1 MSATSLEWPP
11 PASPGM
17 RARLLSL
24 ALLSLLTFG
33 SMPVTAQG
41 VDPGV
46 VCLANSVPLPT
57 AESRIFCEPLDSV
70 GFVQFDQFL
79 AGVQMLATQYPDY
92 VEVIQIGTSVEG
104 RPILFVEVTNEA
116 SATPRAEKLQLG
128 YSASIHA
135 NEAAGREGMTR
146 VIEDL
151 AAGRGPYGAEL
162 KPLLD
167 DMILNVWFPNPDN
180 WAAGDFFSS
189 DGILGV
195 HDPSSGTGFARE
207 NANGFDLNRQFPN
220 PGWILP
226 EHEPM
231 SQPEARAVVSELRYS
246 GNHSNLAAGADL
258 HGMLNSQ
265 NMVRSIIPNQDYDF
279 RRMVLVVDQL
289 REMQTRIDNNPSFA
303 EWNAAAQAGKTFEEA
318 IGEVPVVC
326 APAPDPVGEQCVDGA
341 CVPNPLLGEVCANGP
356 TDVIDSPFLWGAR
369 WDQIGYTDTG
379 FTSDYMTLSPRSPTG
394 GMGAVGQIVEF
405 AYSHMVPDNKY
416 VAKLTDMHVAGVRE
430 IVRTQ
435 MEQALRLDSPVLA
448 GTGPVGYVWAPD
460 YVTSTDD
467 PNAYGWDAKNQTWT
481 KPDFDLDSE
490 EGRFDFR
497 QVPYNVSNLHFW
509 RDLGRFSNDPF
520 TPVQP
525 GAISRATLDT
535 LDHLTVTDQ
544 AVDALSEQDVATI
557 EGWVK
562 DGGHLLLTDSA
573 VRFFDYAGL
582 AESAKLCVYLG
593 HTDLATRDH
602 ALVNGVDWNARVTG
616 EGPAIGF
623 AIPNEYPQ
631 WGLTPGSVAALG
643 GDLVGTTGTPNVGLQ
658 GGTARLAEAYLH
670 GDHAHGPSGETAV
683 AAPNTEACSS
693 DYDGQVESLGR
704 VPLGQGSI
712 DFLGA
717 ALPRPTQAYDHR
729 YGLADYSVSALTYWI
744 VMNSLGGHVEYQPID
759 EPFVPTYDF
768 DPLYGAAAQPAT
780 ADTGKDTPGLGL
792 VVLLAALAAALAVAR
807 RR

>member
-1 MSATSLEWPP
+1 
-11 PASPGM
+11 M
-17 RARLLSL
+17 RVRLLALSAF
-24 ALLSLLTFG
+24 ALLAFG
-33 SMPVTAQG
+33 AMPAAAQG

-46 VCLANSVPLPT
+46 VCLTNAAPVPVV
-57 AESRIFCEPLDSV
+57 ESRIFCEPLDSV
-70 GFVQFDQFL
+70 AFVQFDQFV
-79 AGVQMLATQYPDY
+79 AGVEMLATQYPDY
-92 VEVIQIGTSVEG
+92 VEVIQIGTSVQG
-104 RPILFVEVTNEA
+104 RPILFVEVTNKQ
-116 SATPRAEKLQLG
+116 SPVPRDEKLQLG

-135 NEAAGREGMTR
+135 NAAAGREGMPR
-146 VIEDL
+146 VSEAL
-151 AAGRGPYGAEL
+151 AAGRGPYGAGL
-162 KPLLD
+162 RPLLD
-167 DMILNVWFPNPDN
+167 HLILNVWFPNPDN
-180 WAAGDFFSS
+180 WASGDYF
-189 DGILGV
+189 DKDQILGF
-195 HDPSSGTGFARE
+195 HNPLDGAGFARE

-226 EHEPM
+226 AHEPM

-258 HGMLNSQ
+258 HGMLDSP

-289 REMQTRIDNNPSFA
+289 REMQDRIDNNPSFT
-303 EWNAAAQAGKTFEEA
+303 EWNSVAQAGGTFEDA
-318 IGEVPVVC
+318 IGEVPEAC
-326 APAPDPVGEQCVDGA
+326 APDPTSQVGEQCVDGV
-341 CVPNPLLGEVCANGP
+341 CVPNPLLGPVCANGP
-356 TDVIDSPFLWGAR
+356 SDVIDSPFLWGAR

-379 FTSDYMTLSPRSPTG
+379 FTSDYLTLSPRSPTG

-460 YVTSTDD
+460 YVTSDDD
-467 PNAYGWDAKNQTWT
+467 PNAYKAASGK
-481 KPDFDLDSE
+481 DFDLADE
-490 EGRFDFR
+490 EAKFDFN
-497 QVPYNVSNLHFW
+497 QVPYKVSNLNFW
-509 RDLGRFSNDPF
+509 RDLGRFSSDPF
-520 TPVQP
+520 TPVEP
-525 GAISRATLDT
+525 GAITAADLAN
-535 LDHLTVTDQ
+535 LKHLAVTDQ
-544 AVDALSEQDVATI
+544 AVDALSENDIATI
-557 EGWVK
+557 KAWVEA
-562 DGGHLLLTDSA
+562 GGHLFLTDSA

-582 AESAKLCVYLG
+582 AESAQMCVYLG
-593 HTDLATRDH
+593 HTDLTTRDH
-602 ALVNGVDWNARVTG
+602 ALVEGVDWNARVTG

-631 WGLTPGSVAALG
+631 WGLAPGSVASLG
-643 GDLVGTTGTPNVGLQ
+643 GDLVGTTGTPNVGLGDGDATQ
-658 GGTARLAEAYLH
+658 AEAYLH
-670 GDHAHGPSGETAV
+670 GDRGHGPGTLEAR
-683 AAPNTEACSS
+683 AAPNAAVCAS

-744 VMNSLGGHVEYQPID
+744 VMNSLGGHVEYQEIS

-768 DPLYGAAAQPAT
+768 DPLYGSSAVQAT
-780 ADTGKDTPGLGL
+780 PTENGKDTPGLGL
-792 VVLLAALAAALAVAR
+792 VVLLGAIALALVVAR

>member
-1 MSATSLEWPP
+1 
-11 PASPGM
+11 M
-17 RARLLSL
+17 RVRLLATALL
-24 ALLSLLTFG
+24 ALLAFG
-33 SMPVTAQG
+33 SLPASAQG

-46 VCLANSVPLPT
+46 VCLTNAVPVPLR
-57 AESRIFCEPLDSV
+57 ESRVFCEPLDSV

-79 AGVQMLATQYPDY
+79 AGVQMLATEYPDF
-92 VEVIQIGTSVEG
+92 VEVRQIGTSVQG

-116 SATPRAEKLQLG
+116 SDVPRDAKLQLG

-162 KPLLD
+162 QPLLD
-167 DMILNVWFPNPDN
+167 RMILNVWFPNPDS

-195 HDPSSGTGFARE
+195 HDPSSGVGFARA

-246 GNHSNLAAGADL
+246 GNHTNLVAGADL
-258 HGMLNSQ
+258 HGMLNSP

-289 REMQTRIDNNPSFA
+289 REMQERIDNNPSFA
-303 EWNAAAQAGKTFEEA
+303 EWNAAAQAGASFEEA
-318 IGEVPVVC
+318 IGELPVPCV
-326 APAPDPVGEQCVDGA
+326 PDPVGLVGD
-341 CVPNPLLGEVCANGP
+341 VCASSPNA
-356 TDVIDSPFLWGAR
+356 VIDSPFLWGAR
-369 WDQIGYTDTG
+369 WDQIGYTDSG
-379 FTSDYMTLSPRSPTG
+379 FTSDYLTLSPRSPTG

-435 MEQALRLDSPVLA
+435 MEQTLRLDSPVLA

-460 YVTSTDD
+460 YVSSTDD
-467 PNAYGWDAKNQTWT
+467 PNAYRAASGK
-481 KPDFDLDSE
+481 DFDLNDPESK
-490 EGRFDFR
+490 FDFN
-497 QVPYNVSNLHFW
+497 QVPYTVSNLNFW
-509 RDLGRFSNDPF
+509 RDLGRFSTDPF
-520 TPVQP
+520 TPVSP
-525 GAISRATLDT
+525 GAITRATLDT
-535 LDHLTVTDQ
+535 LTHLAITDQ
-544 AVDALSEQDVATI
+544 AVDALSDADIVTI
-557 EGWVK
+557 QAWVQ
-562 DGGHLLLTDSA
+562 DGGHLLLTDGA
-573 VRFFDYAGL
+573 LRFFDYAGL
-582 AESAKLCVYLG
+582 AESAKMCVYLG
-593 HTDLATRDH
+593 HTDLTTRDH
-602 ALVNGVDWNARVTG
+602 ALVAGVDWNARVTG

-631 WGLTPGSVAALG
+631 WGLAPGSVANLG
-643 GDLVGTTGTPNVGLQ
+643 GDLVGTTGSANVGLE
-658 GGTARLAEAYLH
+658 GGAARVAEAYVH
-670 GDHAHGPSGETAV
+670 GDHAHGPSDAV
-683 AAPNTEACSS
+683 AEAAPNTTACSS

-704 VPLGQGSI
+704 VPLGKGHI

-744 VMNSLGGHVEYQPID
+744 IMNSLDGHVEYQAIS

-768 DPLYGAAAQPAT
+768 DPLYGAAAQPAPS
-780 ADTGKDTPGLGL
+780 AEGSNDTPGLGL
-792 VVLLAALAAALAVAR
+792 AVLLAAIATAFLAVR

>member
-1 MSATSLEWPP
+1 MRVRLLATALLGLLAFGSL
-11 PASPGM
+11 PAS
-17 RARLLSL
+17 
-24 ALLSLLTFG
+24 
-33 SMPVTAQG
+33 AQG
-41 VDPGV
+41 IDPGV
-46 VCLANSVPLPT
+46 VCLTNTVPVPVM
-57 AESRIFCEPLDSV
+57 ESRIFCEPLDSI

-79 AGVQMLATQYPDY
+79 AGVHLLSTEYPDY
-92 VEVIQIGTSVEG
+92 VEVVQIGTSVQG

-151 AAGRGPYGAEL
+151 AAGRGPYGAAL
-162 KPLLD
+162 QPLLD
-167 DMILNVWFPNPDN
+167 DMILNVWFPNPDS
-180 WAAGDFFSS
+180 WAAGDFFSA

-195 HDPSSGTGFARE
+195 HDPTTGVGFARE

-246 GNHSNLAAGADL
+246 GNHTNLVAGADL
-258 HGMLNSQ
+258 HGMLNSP

-289 REMQTRIDNNPSFA
+289 REMQDRIDNNPSFA
-303 EWNAAAQAGKTFEEA
+303 EWNTLAQAGATFEEA
-318 IGEVPVVC
+318 VGELPVPCV
-326 APAPDPVGEQCVDGA
+326 PDPVGLVGD
-341 CVPNPLLGEVCANGP
+341 VCATSPNAA
-356 TDVIDSPFLWGAR
+356 IDSPFLWGAR

-379 FTSDYMTLSPRSPTG
+379 FTSDYLTLSPRSPTG

-467 PNAYGWDAKNQTWT
+467 PNAYKAASGK
-481 KPDFDLDSE
+481 DFDLDDAE
-490 EGRFDFR
+490 AKFDFN

-509 RDLGRFSNDPF
+509 RDLGRFSSDPF

-525 GAISRATLDT
+525 GAIARATLDN
-535 LDHLTVTDQ
+535 LAHLAITDQ
-544 AVDALSEQDVATI
+544 AVDHLSDGDVATI
-557 EGWVK
+557 QGWVQ

-573 VRFFDYAGL
+573 VRFFDFAGL

-602 ALVNGVDWNARVTG
+602 ALVDGVDWNARVTG

-631 WGLTPGSVAALG
+631 WGLAPGSVASLG
-643 GDLVGTTGTPNVGLQ
+643 GDLVGTTGTANVGLE
-658 GGTARLAEAYLH
+658 GGAARLAEAFVH
-670 GDHAHGPSGETAV
+670 GDHAHGPSTEAAR
-683 AAPNTEACSS
+683 AAPNTTVCES

-704 VPLGQGSI
+704 IPLGQGHI

-744 VMNSLGGHVEYQPID
+744 VMNSLDGHVEYQAID

-768 DPLYGAAAQPAT
+768 DPLYGAAAQPAVKQS
-780 ADTGKDTPGLGL
+780 GKDTPGLGL
-792 VVLLAALAAALAVAR
+792 VVLLGAIATALVVSR